1 VVLADT
7 SVWVDFLRSGRGEPS
22 NAFDDLLA
30 GRRLLMCGQVAA
42 ELVAGASARES
53 ELLWAKLQGLPWT
66 SLGQAGWRAVGE
78 TARELRR
85 RGARVPLTDI
95 GIALSAQRAG
105 ARLWSLDSDFKRIAE
120 ALDGLEL
127 YAD

>member
-1 VVLADT
+1 MVLADT
-7 SVWVDFLRSGRGEPS
+7 SVWVEFLRSGQGELS
-22 NAFDDLLA
+22 DAFDELLV

-53 ELLWAKLQGLPWT
+53 EMLWARLQGLPWT

-95 GIALSAQRAG
+95 GIAVSGERAG
-105 ARLWSLDSDFKRIAE
+105 ARLWSLDSDFERIAE
-120 ALDGLEL
+120 VVEGLEL
-127 YAD
+127 YR